1 MSTQPARQPIRV
13 LVVEDSPS
21 QRELLIGLLSMAEEF
36 EVAGSASNGQ
46 EAVDATLRLRPDV
59 IAMDIHLPIMDIHLP
74 IVDGYDATC
83 QIMQRCA
90 LRAGK
95 SARSEADS
103 HLGAY
108 RLWQDHPAR
117 RVARVAKF

>member
-59 IAMDIHLPIMDIHLP
+59 IAMDIHLPIL
-74 IVDGYDATC
+74 DGYHATR

-95 SARSEADS
+95 SARSGADS
-103 HLGAY
+103 YLGAC